1 MKTITQAEIAKIL
14 NRSQSFVSKRLTK
27 NSLRAYEV
35 KLLSDTL
42 NIPFSAF
49 IVEEEQIKYLGKS
62 YIENDTKNNNT
73 KSTTD
78 NKEEV

>member
-27 NSLRAYEV
+27 NSLRAYEM

-49 IVEEEQIKYLGKS
+49 IVNEEQIKYLGKS
-62 YIENDTKNNNT
+62 YIENNTKNSDIT
-73 KSTTD
+73 SSV
-78 NKEEV
+78 EA